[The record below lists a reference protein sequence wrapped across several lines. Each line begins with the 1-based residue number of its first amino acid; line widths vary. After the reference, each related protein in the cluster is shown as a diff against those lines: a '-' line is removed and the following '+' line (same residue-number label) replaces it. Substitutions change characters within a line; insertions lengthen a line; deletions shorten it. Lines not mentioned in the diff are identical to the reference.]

1 MNYYYDIILNW
12 KEDKAYEFFEWNDTD
27 YLELIKKIPLIKI
40 KHKVLLDIMMYNIK
54 VDTSFLETLQDKTL
68 VSAKKNFKRIE
79 YASLFTDGKNVIAIE
94 FNHEGKSISRSN
106 LLIDDELNVLEVI
119 YGMKETT
126 LDYEI
131 LDKLEEN
138 KDIRQVEDAKKL
150 ILLEIN
156 NLYENKEKD
165 KLRYLYYEYKKEN
178 IEDIN
183 YIYESITNDL
193 KTKFNQD
200 ILKLYYIIKLSYHK
214 V

>member
-12 KEDKAYEFFEWNDTD
+12 KEDKAYEFYEWNDTD
-27 YLELIKKIPLIKI
+27 YLELIKKIPLIKV
-40 KHKVLLDIMMYNIK
+40 KHKVLLDIIMNNIK
-54 VDTSFLETLQDKTL
+54 VNIPLLETLEDKTL

-106 LLIDDELNVLEVI
+106 LLIEDELNVLEVI
-119 YGMKETT
+119 YGMKETNF
-126 LDYEI
+126 DYEI
-131 LDKLEEN
+131 VNKLEEN
-138 KDIRQVEDAKKL
+138 KEVRQVKEAKKL

-156 NLYENKEKD
+156 NLYKNKEKD

-178 IEDIN
+178 IEDID

-193 KTKFNQD
+193 NKFNQD

>member
-40 KHKVLLDIMMYNIK
+40 KHKVLLDIMMNNIK

-94 FNHEGKSISRSN
+94 FNAEGKSISRSN

-119 YGMKETT
+119 YGMKETN
-126 LDYEI
+126 LEYEI

-138 KDIRQVEDAKKL
+138 KDIRQVEEAKKL

-178 IEDIN
+178 IEDID